1 MTHGEL
7 AREILKKI
15 SQGSLCRAW
24 LNNTGTLKSGDR
36 FIRFGLVGSADIL
49 GLLHNGIFLAIE
61 VKVGRD
67 KQSEAQRNFEAMVRR
82 FNGVYI
88 LARSV
93 EDACEGIDRALK
105 DKRI

>member
-7 AREILKKI
+7 VREILKKI

-36 FIRFGLVGSADIL
+36 SADIL

-67 KQSEAQRNFEAMVRR
+67 RQSEAQKNFEAMVCR